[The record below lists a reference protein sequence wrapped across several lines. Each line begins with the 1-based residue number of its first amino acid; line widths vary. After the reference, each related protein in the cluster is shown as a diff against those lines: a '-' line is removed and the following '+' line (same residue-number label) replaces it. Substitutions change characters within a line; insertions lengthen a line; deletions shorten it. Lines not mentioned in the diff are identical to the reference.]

1 MRQKLCAK
9 SLDSL
14 ALLINSS
21 GCYLNSI
28 FHKILKDKLL
38 ILSFGVTSKLSQS
51 QGDIYEDSHCRTKL
65 FECLKSLNNNSSS
78 ICASPLNYTLE
89 IFAKAMEMDP
99 SGNNSEMLFG
109 TMATLLKDVRPK
121 KEIFYFPTDIKDF
134 RDTVKFNQRLEKKFE
149 CQEKLVVCE
158 ANGNHKQTEDDEN
171 SETILIE
178 DIETISDSS
187 GSVEDVTFIEPTE
200 KREMIVEQETKFEVT
215 KQQTHLD
222 EKIEEKDSE
231 AVPFKKQKLEE
242 DSNNEDELFNQ
253 LAADFVP

>member
-1 MRQKLCAK
+1 
-9 SLDSL
+9 
-14 ALLINSS
+14 
-21 GCYLNSI
+21 
-28 FHKILKDKLL
+28 
-38 ILSFGVTSKLSQS
+38 
-51 QGDIYEDSHCRTKL
+51 
-65 FECLKSLNNNSSS
+65 
-78 ICASPLNYTLE
+78 
-89 IFAKAMEMDP
+89 
-99 SGNNSEMLFG
+99 
-109 TMATLLKDVRPK
+109 LLKDVRPK